1 MIYDLQGAVMPSQR
15 VHDTSCLALSA
26 LLATA
31 GVVALKGAL
40 FPMAAGAAAGTLIH
54 PDWDYAEI
62 RGVVADLGPLK
73 YLVKPYGWAVP
84 HRHWISHAPLVG
96 TAGRLAYIFLPL
108 LILAQLL
115 VMAGALPFNPVWAL
129 LRTPQFWWGALG
141 LALADTLHFAMDMAV
156 TGVKRFVGQLL
167 RGENYERRT
176 EYELPSRD

>member
-1 MIYDLQGAVMPSQR
+1 MPSQK

-31 GVVALKGAL
+31 GLVT
-40 FPMAAGAAAGTLIH
+40 FRSPFISMAVGAAAGVFVH

-84 HRHWISHAPLVG
+84 HRHWFSHAPLVG
-96 TAGRLAYIFLPL
+96 TAGRLVYIFLPL
-108 LILAQLL
+108 LLLAQLP
-115 VMAGALPFNPVWAL
+115 VVAGMLSFNPVWAL

-156 TGVKRFVGQLL
+156 TGVKRFMRQLL
-167 RGENYERRT
+167 RGERETSSVRRP
-176 EYELPSRD
+176 L